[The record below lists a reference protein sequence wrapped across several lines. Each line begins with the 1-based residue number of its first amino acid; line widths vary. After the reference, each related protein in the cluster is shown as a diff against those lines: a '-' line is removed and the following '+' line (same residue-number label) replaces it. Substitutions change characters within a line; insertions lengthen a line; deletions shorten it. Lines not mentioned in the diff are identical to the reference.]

1 MLNQKKLGLGV
12 EDFKEIITFDYYY
25 IDKTKFI
32 EEILLDGAKIKLFCR
47 PRRFGKTLNI
57 STLRYFF
64 DIKNREKNRK
74 LFNGL
79 YIENSPMINEQ
90 GKYPVIFLTMKGIDS
105 SSWNGAIKNIR
116 DKIFELYNEYDG
128 KINHILTKNEN
139 KVFNKFAGK
148 ESDEEELKTS
158 LSFLTSLLYK
168 YYNQKVIVLID
179 EYDSPI
185 ISAYENGYYNEAVNF
200 FKGFYGDVLK
210 TNEYLHMGVL
220 TGIVRV
226 AQAGIFSDLNNIEN
240 YTILNKKYSQYF
252 GLLEAEVEKALQDY
266 DVSYKLEEVKSW
278 YNGYRFGDSEVYNP
292 LSILKFL
299 SNQELGAY
307 WINTSGN
314 AVIKELLK
322 NSDKMVFDTLNNLF
336 NGKETVVYISQ
347 SIALGNNLS
356 PDDLWELLLFSG
368 YLTVKEKIDMNTYF
382 VRIPNNEIM
391 TFFKNLFVDI
401 IFNGLGTIS
410 RLKVALLTKNL
421 EEIISCL
428 ENLVLNA
435 MSTYDIRNKEAQNS
449 DKNLRLCL
457 NNHSRSEELLDY
469 WKNPYQTLLEGFL
482 YGLEGTY
489 LSIPNFESGDGRPD
503 IILKPILK
511 NKPAYI
517 LELKRLKDRT
527 VEKELEEALN
537 QIKTNRYDTLLKREG
552 INDITNIALVFDG
565 KRVYHKIEK

>member
-1 MLNQKKLGLGV
+1 MLNKKKLGLGV
-12 EDFKEIITFDYYY
+12 EDFKEIISFDYYY

-47 PRRFGKTLNI
+47 PRRFGKTLNM

-64 DIKNREKNRK
+64 DIKNREENRK

-79 YIENSPMINEQ
+79 YIENSPMISEQ

-105 SSWNGAIKNIR
+105 SSWNGALKNIR

-128 KINHILTKNEN
+128 KINHILTENEN

-185 ISAYENGYYNEAVNF
+185 ISAYENGYYSEAITF
-200 FKGFYGDVLK
+200 FKGLYGNVLK
-210 TNEYLHMGVL
+210 TNQYLHMGVL

-240 YTILNKKYSQYF
+240 YTILNDEYSQYF
-252 GLLEAEVEKALQDY
+252 GLLEEEVEKALLDY
-266 DVSYKLEEVKSW
+266 GVSYKLEEVKSW
-278 YNGYRFGDSEVYNP
+278 YNGYKFGDSEVYNP

-299 SNQELGAY
+299 KTKRLEAY

-314 AVIKELLK
+314 ALIKELLK
-322 NSDKMVFDTLNNLF
+322 NSDKTVFDTLNNLF

-368 YLTVKEKIDMNTYF
+368 YLTVKEKIEMSTYF
-382 VRIPNNEIM
+382 VKIPNNEIM

-401 IFNGLGTIS
+401 IFNGLGTINK
-410 RLKVALLTKNL
+410 LKFALSTKNL
-421 EEIISCL
+421 DEIISCL

-435 MSTYDIRNKEAQNS
+435 MSTYDT
-449 DKNLRLCL
+449 DKRY
-457 NNHSRSEELLDY
+457 E
-469 WKNPYQTLLEGFL
+469 NPYQTLLAGFL
-482 YGLEGTY
+482 YGLEGAY
-489 LSIPNFESGDGRPD
+489 FSVPNFESGDGRPD
-503 IILKPILK
+503 IILKPVVK

-517 LELKRLKDRT
+517 LELKRLKDRP

-537 QIKTNRYDTLLKREG
+537 QIKLNRYDTLLKREG

>member
-1 MLNQKKLGLGV
+1 MSKQKRLGLGV
-12 EDFKEIITFDYYY
+12 EDFKKIRTLDYYY

-32 EEILLDGAKIKLFCR
+32 EDILLDGADIKLLCR
-47 PRRFGKTLNI
+47 PRRFGKTLNM

-64 DIKNREKNRK
+64 DIENKEENRK

-79 YIENSPMINEQ
+79 YIENSPMISEQ
-90 GKYPVIFLTMKGIDS
+90 GKYPVIFFTMKDIRGNNFKEFIEDIELLIIS
-105 SSWNGAIKNIR
+105 IIKEYQGLKDVCFPEEIQL
-116 DKIFELYNEYDG
+116 FENLQFR
-128 KINHILTKNEN
+128 KASL
-139 KVFNKFAGK
+139 
-148 ESDEEELKTS
+148 SELKRALKFITE
-158 LSFLTSLLYK
+158 LLYRK
-168 YYNQKVIVLID
+168 YNQQVILLID
-179 EYDSPI
+179 EYDYPI
-185 ISAYENGYYNEAVNF
+185 ITAYEKGYYDEVKDF
-200 FKGFYGDVLK
+200 IKGFYGDVLK

-240 YTILNKKYSQYF
+240 YTILNKKYSQHF
-252 GLLEAEVEKALQDY
+252 GLLENEVEKALQDY
-266 DVSYKLEEVKSW
+266 NVSYKLDEVKSW

-299 SNQELGAY
+299 STEELGAY

-314 AVIKELLK
+314 TLIKELLK
-322 NSDKMVFDTLNNLF
+322 NSDKTVFDTLNNLF

-347 SIALGNNLS
+347 SITLGNNLS

-382 VRIPNNEIM
+382 VKIPNNEIM

-410 RLKVALLTKNL
+410 RLKIALLTKNL
-421 EEIISCL
+421 DEIVSCL
-428 ENLVLNA
+428 ENLVVNA
-435 MSTYDIRNKEAQNS
+435 MSTYDT
-449 DKNLRLCL
+449 DKRY
-457 NNHSRSEELLDY
+457 E
-469 WKNPYQTLLEGFL
+469 NPYQTLLAGFL
-482 YGLEGTY
+482 HGLEGTY

-503 IILKPILK
+503 IILKPMAK

-517 LELKRLKDRT
+517 LELKRLKDRP

-537 QIKTNRYDTLLKREG
+537 QIKINRYDTLLKREG
-552 INDITNIALVFDG
+552 ISDITNIALVFDR

>member
-1 MLNQKKLGLGV
+1 MSKQKRLGLGV
-12 EDFKEIITFDYYY
+12 DDFKKIRTLDYYY

-32 EEILLDGAKIKLFCR
+32 EDILLDGADIKLLCR
-47 PRRFGKTLNI
+47 PRRFGKTLNM

-64 DIKNREKNRK
+64 DIENKEENRK

-79 YIENSPMINEQ
+79 YIENSPMISEQ
-90 GKYPVIFLTMKGIDS
+90 GKYPVIFFTMKDIRGNNFKEFIEDIELLIIS
-105 SSWNGAIKNIR
+105 IIKEYQGLKDVCFPEEIQL
-116 DKIFELYNEYDG
+116 FENLQFR
-128 KINHILTKNEN
+128 KASL
-139 KVFNKFAGK
+139 
-148 ESDEEELKTS
+148 SELKRALKFITE
-158 LSFLTSLLYK
+158 LLYRK
-168 YYNQKVIVLID
+168 YNQQVILLID
-179 EYDSPI
+179 EYDYPI
-185 ISAYENGYYNEAVNF
+185 ITAYEKGYYDEVKDF
-200 FKGFYGDVLK
+200 IKGFYGDVLK

-240 YTILNKKYSQYF
+240 YTILNKKYSQHF
-252 GLLEAEVEKALQDY
+252 GLLENEVEKALQDY
-266 DVSYKLEEVKSW
+266 NVSYKLDEVKSW
-278 YNGYRFGDSEVYNP
+278 YNGYRFGNSEVYNP

-299 SNQELGAY
+299 STEELGAY

-314 AVIKELLK
+314 TLIKELLK
-322 NSDKMVFDTLNNLF
+322 NSDKTVFDTLNNLF

-347 SIALGNNLS
+347 SITLGNNLS

-410 RLKVALLTKNL
+410 RLKIALLTKNL
-421 EEIISCL
+421 DEIVRCL
-428 ENLVLNA
+428 ENLVVNA
-435 MSTYDIRNKEAQNS
+435 MSTYDT
-449 DKNLRLCL
+449 DKRY
-457 NNHSRSEELLDY
+457 E
-469 WKNPYQTLLEGFL
+469 NPYQTLLAGFL
-482 YGLEGTY
+482 HGLEGTY

-503 IILKPILK
+503 IILKPMAK

-517 LELKRLKDRT
+517 LELKRLKDRP

-537 QIKTNRYDTLLKREG
+537 QIKINRYDTLLKREG
-552 INDITNIALVFDG
+552 ISDITNIALVFDR

>member
-1 MLNQKKLGLGV
+1 MSKQKRLGLGV
-12 EDFKEIITFDYYY
+12 DDFKKIRTLDYYY

-32 EEILLDGAKIKLFCR
+32 EDILLDGADIKLLCR
-47 PRRFGKTLNI
+47 PRRFGKTLNM

-64 DIKNREKNRK
+64 DIENKEENRK

-79 YIENSPMINEQ
+79 YIENSPMISEQ
-90 GKYPVIFLTMKGIDS
+90 GKYPVIFFTMKDIRGNNFKEFIEDIELLIIS
-105 SSWNGAIKNIR
+105 IIKEYQGLKDVCFPEEIQL
-116 DKIFELYNEYDG
+116 FENLQFR
-128 KINHILTKNEN
+128 KASL
-139 KVFNKFAGK
+139 
-148 ESDEEELKTS
+148 SELKRALKFITE
-158 LSFLTSLLYK
+158 LLYRK
-168 YYNQKVIVLID
+168 YNQQVILLID
-179 EYDSPI
+179 EYDYPI
-185 ISAYENGYYNEAVNF
+185 ITAYEKGYYDEVKDF
-200 FKGFYGDVLK
+200 IKGFYGDVLK

-240 YTILNKKYSQYF
+240 YTILNKKYSQHF
-252 GLLEAEVEKALQDY
+252 GLLENEVEKALQDY
-266 DVSYKLEEVKSW
+266 NVSYKLDEVKSW

-299 SNQELGAY
+299 STEELGAY

-314 AVIKELLK
+314 TLIKELLK
-322 NSDKMVFDTLNNLF
+322 NSDKTVFDTLNNLF

-347 SIALGNNLS
+347 SITLGNNLS

-382 VRIPNNEIM
+382 VKIPNNEIM

-421 EEIISCL
+421 DEIVRCL
-428 ENLVLNA
+428 ENLVVNA
-435 MSTYDIRNKEAQNS
+435 MSTYDT
-449 DKNLRLCL
+449 DKRY
-457 NNHSRSEELLDY
+457 E
-469 WKNPYQTLLEGFL
+469 NPYQTLLAGFL
-482 YGLEGTY
+482 HGLEGTY

-503 IILKPILK
+503 IILKPMAK

-517 LELKRLKDRT
+517 LELKRLKDRP

-537 QIKTNRYDTLLKREG
+537 QIKINRYDTLLKREG
-552 INDITNIALVFDG
+552 ISDITNIALVFDR

>member
-1 MLNQKKLGLGV
+1 MLNKKKLGLGV
-12 EDFKEIITFDYYY
+12 EDFKEIISFDYYY

-47 PRRFGKTLNI
+47 PRRFGKTLNM

-64 DIKNREKNRK
+64 DIKNREENRK

-79 YIENSPMINEQ
+79 YIENSPMISEQ

-105 SSWNGAIKNIR
+105 SSWNGALKNIR

-128 KINHILTKNEN
+128 KINHILTENEN

-185 ISAYENGYYNEAVNF
+185 ISAYENGYYSEAITF
-200 FKGFYGDVLK
+200 FKGLYGNVLK

-240 YTILNKKYSQYF
+240 YTILNDEYSQYF
-252 GLLEAEVEKALQDY
+252 GLLEEEVEKSLLDY
-266 DVSYKLEEVKSW
+266 GVSYKLEEVRSW
-278 YNGYRFGDSEVYNP
+278 YNGYKFGDSEVYNP

-299 SNQELGAY
+299 KTKKLEAY

-314 AVIKELLK
+314 ALIKELLK
-322 NSDKMVFDTLNNLF
+322 NSDKTVFDTLNKLF

-382 VRIPNNEIM
+382 VKIPNNEIM

-401 IFNGLGTIS
+401 IFNGLGTINK
-410 RLKVALLTKNL
+410 LKFALSTKNL
-421 EEIISCL
+421 DEIISCL

-435 MSTYDIRNKEAQNS
+435 MSTYDT
-449 DKNLRLCL
+449 DKRY
-457 NNHSRSEELLDY
+457 E
-469 WKNPYQTLLEGFL
+469 NPYQTLLAGFL
-482 YGLEGTY
+482 YGLEGAY
-489 LSIPNFESGDGRPD
+489 FSVPNFESGDGRSD
-503 IILKPILK
+503 IILKPIAK

-517 LELKRLKDRT
+517 LELKRLKDRP

-537 QIKTNRYDTLLKREG
+537 QIKLNRYDTLLKREG
-552 INDITNIALVFDG
+552 INDITNIALVFDR

>member
-1 MLNQKKLGLGV
+1 MFKQKKLGLGV

-32 EEILLDGAKIKLFCR
+32 EELLLDGAKIKLFCR
-47 PRRFGKTLNI
+47 PRRFGKTLNM

-64 DIKNREKNRK
+64 DIENREENRK

-79 YIENSPMINEQ
+79 YIENSPMMREQ
-90 GKYPVIFLTMKGIDS
+90 GKYPVIFISMKGIGGLNWEVSFNSIKSKIKELFREYIFLIDS
-105 SSWNGAIKNIR
+105 LDKYTLMEFEKYLTSDFDEALSKN
-116 DKIFELYNEYDG
+116 
-128 KINHILTKNEN
+128 
-139 KVFNKFAGK
+139 
-148 ESDEEELKTS
+148 SLK
-158 LSFLTSLLYK
+158 FLTEILYK
-168 YYNQKVIVLID
+168 FYKEKVILLID

-185 ISAYENGYYNEAVNF
+185 ISAYENGYYNEAINF

-252 GLLEAEVEKALQDY
+252 GLLEDEVEKALLDY

-299 SNQELGAY
+299 STQELGAY

-314 AVIKELLK
+314 ALIKELLK
-322 NSDKMVFDTLNNLF
+322 NSDKMVFDILNNLF

-382 VRIPNNEIM
+382 VKIPNKEIM

-421 EEIISCL
+421 DEIISCL

-435 MSTYDIRNKEAQNS
+435 MSTYDT
-449 DKNLRLCL
+449 DKRY
-457 NNHSRSEELLDY
+457 E
-469 WKNPYQTLLEGFL
+469 NPYQTLLEGFL

-503 IILKPILK
+503 IILKPVVK

-527 VEKELEEALN
+527 VEKELDEALN
-537 QIKTNRYDTLLKREG
+537 QIKTNRYDTLLKREK

-565 KRVYHKIEK
+565 KRVYHKIER

>member
-1 MLNQKKLGLGV
+1 MLNKKKLGLGV
-12 EDFKEIITFDYYY
+12 EDFKEIISFDYYY

-47 PRRFGKTLNI
+47 PRRFGKTLNM

-64 DIKNREKNRK
+64 DIKNREENRK

-79 YIENSPMINEQ
+79 YIENSPMISEQ

-105 SSWNGAIKNIR
+105 SSWNGALKNIR

-128 KINHILTKNEN
+128 KINHILTENEN

-185 ISAYENGYYNEAVNF
+185 ISAYENGYYSEAITF
-200 FKGFYGDVLK
+200 FKGLYGNVLK
-210 TNEYLHMGVL
+210 TNQYLHMGVL

-240 YTILNKKYSQYF
+240 YTILNDEYSQYF
-252 GLLEAEVEKALQDY
+252 GLLEEEFEKALLDY
-266 DVSYKLEEVKSW
+266 GVSYKLEEVKSW
-278 YNGYRFGDSEVYNP
+278 YSGYKFGDSEVYNP

-299 SNQELGAY
+299 KTKRLEAY

-314 AVIKELLK
+314 ALIKELLK
-322 NSDKMVFDTLNNLF
+322 NSDKTVFDTLNNLF

-368 YLTVKEKIDMNTYF
+368 YLTVKEKIEMSTYF
-382 VRIPNNEIM
+382 VKIPNNEIM

-401 IFNGLGTIS
+401 IFNGLGTINK
-410 RLKVALLTKNL
+410 LKFALSTKNL
-421 EEIISCL
+421 DEIISCL

-435 MSTYDIRNKEAQNS
+435 MSTYDT
-449 DKNLRLCL
+449 DKRY
-457 NNHSRSEELLDY
+457 E
-469 WKNPYQTLLEGFL
+469 NPYQTLLAGFL
-482 YGLEGTY
+482 YGLEGAY
-489 LSIPNFESGDGRPD
+489 FSVPNFESGDGRPD
-503 IILKPILK
+503 IILKPVVK

-517 LELKRLKDRT
+517 LELKRLKDRP

-537 QIKTNRYDTLLKREG
+537 QIKLNRYDTLLKREG
-552 INDITNIALVFDG
+552 INDITNIALVFDR

>member
-1 MLNQKKLGLGV
+1 MLKQKKLGLGV
-12 EDFKEIITFDYYY
+12 DDFKKIRTLDYYY

-32 EEILLDGAKIKLFCR
+32 EDILLDGADIKLFCR
-47 PRRFGKTLNI
+47 PRRFGKTLNM

-64 DIKNREKNRK
+64 DIENRKENRK

-79 YIENSPMINEQ
+79 YIENSPMISEQ
-90 GKYPVIFLTMKGIDS
+90 GKYPVIFISMKGIGGLN
-105 SSWNGAIKNIR
+105 WEVAFNGIKS
-116 DKIFELYNEYDG
+116 KIKELFREY
-128 KINHILTKNEN
+128 I
-139 KVFNKFAGK
+139 
-148 ESDEEELKTS
+148 
-158 LSFLTSLLYK
+158 FLTDSFDKYTLMEFEKYLTSDFDEALSKNSLKFLTEILYK
-168 YYNQKVIVLID
+168 FYKEKVIVLID

-185 ISAYENGYYNEAVNF
+185 ISAYENGYYNEVINF

-252 GLLEAEVEKALQDY
+252 GLLETEVKKALQDY

-278 YNGYRFGDSEVYNP
+278 YNGYKFGDSEVYNP

-314 AVIKELLK
+314 TLIKELLK

-336 NGKETVVYISQ
+336 NGKETVVYINQ
-347 SIALGNNLS
+347 SIALGNNLL

-368 YLTVKEKIDMNTYF
+368 YLTIKEKIDMNTYF

-410 RLKVALLTKNL
+410 RLKVALSTKNL
-421 EEIISCL
+421 DEIIICL

-435 MSTYDIRNKEAQNS
+435 MSTYDT
-449 DKNLRLCL
+449 DKRY
-457 NNHSRSEELLDY
+457 E
-469 WKNPYQTLLEGFL
+469 NPYQTLLAGFL

-503 IILKPILK
+503 IILKPINK
-511 NKPAYI
+511 NKSAYI

-527 VEKELEEALN
+527 IEKELEKALN
-537 QIKTNRYDTLLKREG
+537 QIKINRYDTLLKREG
-552 INDITNIALVFDG
+552 INDIINIALVFDG

>member
-12 EDFKEIITFDYYY
+12 EDFKEIIEQDYYY

-32 EEILLDGAKIKLFCR
+32 EEILFDGAKIKLFCR
-47 PRRFGKTLNI
+47 PRRFGKTLNM

-64 DIKNREKNRK
+64 DIENREENRK

-79 YIENSPMINEQ
+79 YIENSPMMREQ
-90 GKYPVIFLTMKGIDS
+90 GKYPVIFISMKGIGGLTWEVSFNSIKSKIKELFREYIFLIDS
-105 SSWNGAIKNIR
+105 LDKYTLMEFEKYLTSDFDEALSKN
-116 DKIFELYNEYDG
+116 
-128 KINHILTKNEN
+128 
-139 KVFNKFAGK
+139 
-148 ESDEEELKTS
+148 SLK
-158 LSFLTSLLYK
+158 FLTEILYK
-168 YYNQKVIVLID
+168 FYKEKVILLID

-185 ISAYENGYYNEAVNF
+185 ISAYENGYYNEAINF

-252 GLLEAEVEKALQDY
+252 GLLEDEVEKALLDY
-266 DVSYKLEEVKSW
+266 DVSYKLKEVKSW

-299 SNQELGAY
+299 STQELGAY

-314 AVIKELLK
+314 ALIKELLK
-322 NSDKMVFDTLNNLF
+322 NSDKMVFDILNNLF

-421 EEIISCL
+421 DEIISCL

-435 MSTYDIRNKEAQNS
+435 MSTYDT
-449 DKNLRLCL
+449 DKRY
-457 NNHSRSEELLDY
+457 E
-469 WKNPYQTLLEGFL
+469 NPYQTLLAGFL
-482 YGLEGTY
+482 YGLEGAY
-489 LSIPNFESGDGRPD
+489 FSIPNFESGYGRPD
-503 IILKPILK
+503 LILKPVVK
-511 NKPAYI
+511 TKPAYI

-527 VEKELEEALN
+527 IEKELDEALN

>member
-1 MLNQKKLGLGV
+1 MSKQKRLGLGV
-12 EDFKEIITFDYYY
+12 EDFKKIRTLDYYY

-32 EEILLDGAKIKLFCR
+32 EDILLDGADIKLLCR
-47 PRRFGKTLNI
+47 PRRFGKTLNM

-64 DIKNREKNRK
+64 DIENKEENRK

-79 YIENSPMINEQ
+79 YIENSPMIREQ
-90 GKYPVIFLTMKGIDS
+90 GKYPVIFISFKGINTLTFENLIERIKDRIS
-105 SSWNGAIKNIR
+105 TLYRSYSFLIKNFNE
-116 DKIFELYNEYDG
+116 FEIE
-128 KINHILTKNEN
+128 KFKNITN
-139 KVFNKFAGK
+139 SNIDTIQL
-148 ESDEEELKTS
+148 ESS
-158 LSFLTSLLYK
+158 LLFLSEVLYK
-168 YYNQKVIVLID
+168 YYDEKVIILID
-179 EYDSPI
+179 EYDIPLLT
-185 ISAYENGYYNEAVNF
+185 AYENGYYNEAINF

-252 GLLEAEVEKALQDY
+252 GLLEDEVEKALQDY

-278 YNGYRFGDSEVYNP
+278 YNGYRFGNSEVYNP

-299 SNQELGAY
+299 STEELGAY

-314 AVIKELLK
+314 TLIKELLK
-322 NSDKMVFDTLNNLF
+322 NSDKTVFDTLNNLF

-347 SIALGNNLS
+347 SITLGNNLS

-410 RLKVALLTKNL
+410 RLKIALLTKNL
-421 EEIISCL
+421 DEIVSCL
-428 ENLVLNA
+428 ENLVVNA
-435 MSTYDIRNKEAQNS
+435 MSTYDT
-449 DKNLRLCL
+449 DKRY
-457 NNHSRSEELLDY
+457 E
-469 WKNPYQTLLEGFL
+469 NPYQTLLAGFL
-482 YGLEGTY
+482 HGLEGTY
-489 LSIPNFESGDGRPD
+489 FSIPNFESGDGRPD
-503 IILKPILK
+503 IILKPIAK

-517 LELKRLKDRT
+517 LELKRLKDRP

-537 QIKTNRYDTLLKREG
+537 QIKINRYDTLLKREG
-552 INDITNIALVFDG
+552 ISDITNIALVFDR

>member
-1 MLNQKKLGLGV
+1 MLNKKKLGLGV
-12 EDFKEIITFDYYY
+12 EDFKEIISFDYYY

-47 PRRFGKTLNI
+47 PRRFGKTLNM

-64 DIKNREKNRK
+64 DIKNREDNRK

-105 SSWNGAIKNIR
+105 SNWNGAIKNIR

-128 KINHILTKNEN
+128 KINHILTENEN

-185 ISAYENGYYNEAVNF
+185 ISAYENGYYSEAITF
-200 FKGFYGDVLK
+200 FKGLYGNVLK
-210 TNEYLHMGVL
+210 TNQYLHMGVL

-240 YTILNKKYSQYF
+240 YTILNDEYSQYF
-252 GLLEAEVEKALQDY
+252 GLLEEEVEKALLDY
-266 DVSYKLEEVKSW
+266 GVSYKLDEVKSW
-278 YNGYRFGDSEVYNP
+278 YNGYKFGDSEVYNP

-299 SNQELGAY
+299 KTKRLEAY

-314 AVIKELLK
+314 ALIKELLK
-322 NSDKMVFDTLNNLF
+322 NSDKTVFDTLNNLF

-368 YLTVKEKIDMNTYF
+368 YLTVKEKIEMSTYF
-382 VRIPNNEIM
+382 VKIPNNEIM

-401 IFNGLGTIS
+401 IFNGLGTINK
-410 RLKVALLTKNL
+410 LKFALSTKNL
-421 EEIISCL
+421 DEIISCL

-435 MSTYDIRNKEAQNS
+435 MSTYDT
-449 DKNLRLCL
+449 DKRY
-457 NNHSRSEELLDY
+457 E
-469 WKNPYQTLLEGFL
+469 NPYQTLLAGFL
-482 YGLEGTY
+482 YGLEGAY
-489 LSIPNFESGDGRPD
+489 FSVPNFESGDGRPD
-503 IILKPILK
+503 IILKPIAK

-517 LELKRLKDRT
+517 LELKRLKDRP

-537 QIKTNRYDTLLKREG
+537 QIKLNRYDTLLKREG

>member
-1 MLNQKKLGLGV
+1 MSKQKRLGLGV
-12 EDFKEIITFDYYY
+12 EDFKKIRTLDYYY

-32 EEILLDGAKIKLFCR
+32 EDILLDGADIKLLCR
-47 PRRFGKTLNI
+47 PRRFGKTLNM

-64 DIKNREKNRK
+64 DIENKEENRK

-79 YIENSPMINEQ
+79 YIENSPMISEQ
-90 GKYPVIFLTMKGIDS
+90 GKYPVIFFTMKDIRGNNFKEFIEDIELLIIS
-105 SSWNGAIKNIR
+105 IIKEYQGLKDVCFPEEIQL
-116 DKIFELYNEYDG
+116 FENLQFR
-128 KINHILTKNEN
+128 KASL
-139 KVFNKFAGK
+139 
-148 ESDEEELKTS
+148 SELKRALKFITE
-158 LSFLTSLLYK
+158 LLYRK
-168 YYNQKVIVLID
+168 YNQQVILLID
-179 EYDSPI
+179 EYDYPI
-185 ISAYENGYYNEAVNF
+185 ITAYEKGYYDEVKDF
-200 FKGFYGDVLK
+200 IKGFYGDVLK

-240 YTILNKKYSQYF
+240 YTILNKKYSQHF
-252 GLLEAEVEKALQDY
+252 GLLENEVEKALQDY
-266 DVSYKLEEVKSW
+266 NVSYKLDEVKSW

-299 SNQELGAY
+299 STEELGAY

-314 AVIKELLK
+314 TLIKELLK
-322 NSDKMVFDTLNNLF
+322 NSDKTVFDTLNNLF
-336 NGKETVVYISQ
+336 NRKETVVYISQ
-347 SIALGNNLS
+347 SITLGNNLS

-382 VRIPNNEIM
+382 VKIPNNEIM

-410 RLKVALLTKNL
+410 RLKIALLTKNL
-421 EEIISCL
+421 DEIVSCL
-428 ENLVLNA
+428 ENLVVNA
-435 MSTYDIRNKEAQNS
+435 MSTYDT
-449 DKNLRLCL
+449 DKRY
-457 NNHSRSEELLDY
+457 E
-469 WKNPYQTLLEGFL
+469 NPYQTLLAGFL
-482 YGLEGTY
+482 HGLEGTY

-503 IILKPILK
+503 IILKPMAK

-517 LELKRLKDRT
+517 LELKRLKDRP

-537 QIKTNRYDTLLKREG
+537 QIKINRYDTLLKREG
-552 INDITNIALVFDG
+552 ISDITNIALVFDR

>member
-1 MLNQKKLGLGV
+1 MSKQKRLGLGV

-25 IDKTKFI
+25 IDKTKLI
-32 EEILLDGAKIKLFCR
+32 EEILFDGAKIKLFCR
-47 PRRFGKTLNI
+47 PRRFGKTLNM

-64 DIKNREKNRK
+64 DIENKEENRK

-79 YIENSPMINEQ
+79 YIENSPMISEQ
-90 GKYPVIFLTMKGIDS
+90 GKYPVIFFTMKDIRGNNFKEFIEDIELLIIS
-105 SSWNGAIKNIR
+105 IIKEYQGLKDVCFPEEIQL
-116 DKIFELYNEYDG
+116 FENLQFR
-128 KINHILTKNEN
+128 KASL
-139 KVFNKFAGK
+139 
-148 ESDEEELKTS
+148 SELKRALKFITE
-158 LSFLTSLLYK
+158 LLYRK
-168 YYNQKVIVLID
+168 YNQQVILLID
-179 EYDSPI
+179 EYDYPI
-185 ISAYENGYYNEAVNF
+185 ITAYEKGYYDEVKDF
-200 FKGFYGDVLK
+200 IKGFYGDVLK

-240 YTILNKKYSQYF
+240 YTILNKKYSQHF
-252 GLLEAEVEKALQDY
+252 GLLEDEVEKALQDY
-266 DVSYKLEEVKSW
+266 NVSYKLDEVKSW

-299 SNQELGAY
+299 STEELGAY

-314 AVIKELLK
+314 TLIKELLK
-322 NSDKMVFDTLNNLF
+322 NSDKTVFDTLNNLF

-347 SIALGNNLS
+347 SITLGNNLS

-410 RLKVALLTKNL
+410 RLKIALLTKNL
-421 EEIISCL
+421 DEIVSCL
-428 ENLVLNA
+428 ENLVVNA
-435 MSTYDIRNKEAQNS
+435 MSTYDT
-449 DKNLRLCL
+449 DKRY
-457 NNHSRSEELLDY
+457 E
-469 WKNPYQTLLEGFL
+469 NPYQTLLAGFL
-482 YGLEGTY
+482 HGLEGTY

-503 IILKPILK
+503 IILKPMAK

-517 LELKRLKDRT
+517 LELKRLKDRP

-537 QIKTNRYDTLLKREG
+537 QIKINRYDTLLKREG
-552 INDITNIALVFDG
+552 ISDITNIALVFDR

>member
-1 MLNQKKLGLGV
+1 MLNKKKLGLGV
-12 EDFKEIITFDYYY
+12 EDFKEIISFDYYY

-47 PRRFGKTLNI
+47 PRRFGKTLNM

-64 DIKNREKNRK
+64 DIKDREENRK

-79 YIENSPMINEQ
+79 YIENSPMISEQ

-105 SSWNGAIKNIR
+105 SSWNGALKNIR

-128 KINHILTKNEN
+128 KINHILTENEN

-185 ISAYENGYYNEAVNF
+185 ISAYENGYYSEAITF
-200 FKGFYGDVLK
+200 FKGLYGNVLK
-210 TNEYLHMGVL
+210 TNQYLHTGVL

-240 YTILNKKYSQYF
+240 YTILNDEYSQYF
-252 GLLEAEVEKALQDY
+252 GLLEEEVEKALLDY
-266 DVSYKLEEVKSW
+266 GVSYKLEEVKSW
-278 YNGYRFGDSEVYNP
+278 YNGYKFGDSEVYNP

-299 SNQELGAY
+299 KTKKLEAY
-307 WINTSGN
+307 WVNTSGN
-314 AVIKELLK
+314 ALIKELLK
-322 NSDKMVFDTLNNLF
+322 NSDKTVFDTLNKLF

-382 VRIPNNEIM
+382 VKIPNNEIM

-401 IFNGLGTIS
+401 IFNGLGTINK
-410 RLKVALLTKNL
+410 LKFALSTKNL
-421 EEIISCL
+421 DEIISCL

-435 MSTYDIRNKEAQNS
+435 MSTYDT
-449 DKNLRLCL
+449 DKRY
-457 NNHSRSEELLDY
+457 E
-469 WKNPYQTLLEGFL
+469 NPYQTLLAGFL
-482 YGLEGTY
+482 YGLEGAY
-489 LSIPNFESGDGRPD
+489 FSVPNFESGDGRPD
-503 IILKPILK
+503 IILKPIAK

-517 LELKRLKDRT
+517 LELKRLKDRP

-537 QIKTNRYDTLLKREG
+537 QIKLNRYDTLLKREG
-552 INDITNIALVFDG
+552 INDITNIALVFDR

>member
-1 MLNQKKLGLGV
+1 MSKQKRLGLGV
-12 EDFKEIITFDYYY
+12 DDFKKIRTLDYYY

-32 EEILLDGAKIKLFCR
+32 EDILLDGADIKLLCR
-47 PRRFGKTLNI
+47 PRRFGKTLNM

-64 DIKNREKNRK
+64 DIENKEENRK

-79 YIENSPMINEQ
+79 YIENSPMIREQ
-90 GKYPVIFLTMKGIDS
+90 GKYPVIFISFKGINTLTFENLIERIKDRIS
-105 SSWNGAIKNIR
+105 TLYRSYSFLIKNFNE
-116 DKIFELYNEYDG
+116 FEIE
-128 KINHILTKNEN
+128 KFKNITN
-139 KVFNKFAGK
+139 SNIDTIQL
-148 ESDEEELKTS
+148 ESS
-158 LSFLTSLLYK
+158 LLFLSEVLYK
-168 YYNQKVIVLID
+168 YYDEKVIILID
-179 EYDSPI
+179 EYDIPLLT
-185 ISAYENGYYNEAVNF
+185 AYENGYYNEAINF

-240 YTILNKKYSQYF
+240 YTILNKKYSQHF
-252 GLLEAEVEKALQDY
+252 GLLEDEVEKALQDY
-266 DVSYKLEEVKSW
+266 NVSYKLDEVKSW
-278 YNGYRFGDSEVYNP
+278 YNGYRFGNSEVYNP

-299 SNQELGAY
+299 STEELGAY

-314 AVIKELLK
+314 TLIKELLK
-322 NSDKMVFDTLNNLF
+322 NSDKTVFDTLNNLF

-347 SIALGNNLS
+347 SITLGNNLS

-410 RLKVALLTKNL
+410 RLKIALLTKNL
-421 EEIISCL
+421 DEIVRCL
-428 ENLVLNA
+428 ENLVVNA
-435 MSTYDIRNKEAQNS
+435 MSTYDT
-449 DKNLRLCL
+449 DKRY
-457 NNHSRSEELLDY
+457 E
-469 WKNPYQTLLEGFL
+469 NPYQTLLAGFL
-482 YGLEGTY
+482 HGLEGTY

-503 IILKPILK
+503 IILKPIAK

-517 LELKRLKDRT
+517 LELKRLKDRP

-537 QIKTNRYDTLLKREG
+537 QIKINRYDTLLKREG

>member
-1 MLNQKKLGLGV
+1 MLKQKKLGLGV
-12 EDFKEIITFDYYY
+12 DDFKKIRTLDYYY

-32 EEILLDGAKIKLFCR
+32 EDILLDGADIKLFCR
-47 PRRFGKTLNI
+47 PRRFGKTLNM
-57 STLRYFF
+57 STLKYFF
-64 DIKNREKNRK
+64 DIENREENRK

-90 GKYPVIFLTMKGIDS
+90 GKYPVIFITMKGIDS
-105 SSWNGAIKNIR
+105 SNWNGAIKNIR
-116 DKIFELYNEYDG
+116 DKIFKLYSEYDG
-128 KINHILTKNEN
+128 KINHILTDNEN

-158 LSFLTSLLYK
+158 LSFLTSVLYR
-168 YYNQKVIVLID
+168 YYNQKVIILID

-240 YTILNKKYSQYF
+240 YTILNRKYSQYF
-252 GLLEAEVEKALQDY
+252 GLLEDEVEKALKDY
-266 DVSYKLEEVKSW
+266 DVSYKLEEVKFW

-322 NSDKMVFDTLNNLF
+322 NSDKMVFDILNNLF

-391 TFFKNLFVDI
+391 TFFKNIFVDI

-435 MSTYDIRNKEAQNS
+435 MSTYDT
-449 DKNLRLCL
+449 DKRY
-457 NNHSRSEELLDY
+457 E
-469 WKNPYQTLLEGFL
+469 NPYQTLLEGFL

>member
-1 MLNQKKLGLGV
+1 MSKQKRLGLGV
-12 EDFKEIITFDYYY
+12 DDFKKIRTLDYYY

-32 EEILLDGAKIKLFCR
+32 EDILLDGADIKLLCR
-47 PRRFGKTLNI
+47 PRRFGKTLNM

-64 DIKNREKNRK
+64 DIENKEENRK

-79 YIENSPMINEQ
+79 YIENSPMISEQ
-90 GKYPVIFLTMKGIDS
+90 GKYPVIFFTMKDIRGNNFKEFIEDIELLIIS
-105 SSWNGAIKNIR
+105 IIKEYQGLKDVCFPEEIQL
-116 DKIFELYNEYDG
+116 FENLQFR
-128 KINHILTKNEN
+128 KASL
-139 KVFNKFAGK
+139 
-148 ESDEEELKTS
+148 SELKRALKFITE
-158 LSFLTSLLYK
+158 LLYRK
-168 YYNQKVIVLID
+168 YNQQVILLID
-179 EYDSPI
+179 EYDYPI
-185 ISAYENGYYNEAVNF
+185 ITAYEKGYYDEVKDF
-200 FKGFYGDVLK
+200 IKGFYGDVLK

-240 YTILNKKYSQYF
+240 YTILNKKYSQHF
-252 GLLEAEVEKALQDY
+252 GLLENEVEKALQDY
-266 DVSYKLEEVKSW
+266 NVSYKLDEVKSW
-278 YNGYRFGDSEVYNP
+278 YNGYRFGNSEVYNP

-299 SNQELGAY
+299 STEELGAY

-314 AVIKELLK
+314 TLIKELLK
-322 NSDKMVFDTLNNLF
+322 NSDKTVFDTLNNLF

-347 SIALGNNLS
+347 SITLGNNLS

-410 RLKVALLTKNL
+410 RLKIALLTKNL
-421 EEIISCL
+421 DEIVSCL

-435 MSTYDIRNKEAQNS
+435 MSTYDT
-449 DKNLRLCL
+449 DKRY
-457 NNHSRSEELLDY
+457 E
-469 WKNPYQTLLEGFL
+469 NPYQTLLAGFL
-482 YGLEGTY
+482 HGLEGTY

-503 IILKPILK
+503 IILKPMAK

-517 LELKRLKDRT
+517 LELKRLKDRP

-537 QIKTNRYDTLLKREG
+537 QIKINRYDTLLKREG
-552 INDITNIALVFDG
+552 ISDITNIALVFDR

>member
-1 MLNQKKLGLGV
+1 MLNKKKLGLGV
-12 EDFKEIITFDYYY
+12 EDFKEIISFDYYY

-64 DIKNREKNRK
+64 DIKNREENRK

-79 YIENSPMINEQ
+79 YIENSPMISEQ

-105 SSWNGAIKNIR
+105 SSWNGALKNIR

-128 KINHILTKNEN
+128 KINHILTENEN

-185 ISAYENGYYNEAVNF
+185 ISAYENGYYSEAITF
-200 FKGFYGDVLK
+200 FKGLYGNVLK

-240 YTILNKKYSQYF
+240 YTILNDEYSQYF
-252 GLLEAEVEKALQDY
+252 GLLEKEVEKSLLDY
-266 DVSYKLEEVKSW
+266 GVSYKLEEVKSW
-278 YNGYRFGDSEVYNP
+278 YNGYKFGDSEVYNP

-299 SNQELGAY
+299 KTKRLEAY

-314 AVIKELLK
+314 ALIKELLK
-322 NSDKMVFDTLNNLF
+322 NSDKTVFDTLNNLF

-382 VRIPNNEIM
+382 VKIPNNEIM

-401 IFNGLGTIS
+401 IFNGLGTINK
-410 RLKVALLTKNL
+410 LKFALSTKNL
-421 EEIISCL
+421 DEIISCL

-435 MSTYDIRNKEAQNS
+435 ISTYDT
-449 DKNLRLCL
+449 DKRY
-457 NNHSRSEELLDY
+457 E
-469 WKNPYQTLLEGFL
+469 NPYQTLLARFL

-489 LSIPNFESGDGRPD
+489 LSVPNFESGDGRSD
-503 IILKPILK
+503 IILKPIAK

-517 LELKRLKDRT
+517 LELKRLKDRP

-537 QIKTNRYDTLLKREG
+537 QIKLNRYDTLLKREG

>member
-12 EDFKEIITFDYYY
+12 EDFKEIIEQDYYY

-47 PRRFGKTLNI
+47 PRRFGKTLNM

-64 DIKNREKNRK
+64 DIETKEENRK

-79 YIENSPMINEQ
+79 DIENSPMISEQ

-128 KINHILTKNEN
+128 KINHILTENEN

-185 ISAYENGYYNEAVNF
+185 ISAYENGYYNEAITF
-200 FKGFYGDVLK
+200 FKGLYGNVLK
-210 TNEYLHMGVL
+210 TNQYLHMGVL

-240 YTILNKKYSQYF
+240 YTILNDEFSQYF
-252 GLLEAEVEKALQDY
+252 GLLEDEVEKALQDY
-266 DVSYKLEEVKSW
+266 GISYKLEEVKSW
-278 YNGYRFGDSEVYNP
+278 YNGYKFGNSEVYNP

-299 SNQELGAY
+299 KTKKLEAY
-307 WINTSGN
+307 WVNTSGN
-314 AVIKELLK
+314 TLIKELLK
-322 NSDKMVFDTLNNLF
+322 NSDKPVFDTLNNLF

-368 YLTVKEKIDMNTYF
+368 YLTLKEKIDMNTYF
-382 VRIPNNEIM
+382 VKIPNNEIM

-401 IFNGLGTIS
+401 IFNGLGTINK
-410 RLKVALLTKNL
+410 LKFALLTKNL

-435 MSTYDIRNKEAQNS
+435 MSTYDT
-449 DKNLRLCL
+449 DKR
-457 NNHSRSEELLDY
+457 Y
-469 WKNPYQTLLEGFL
+469 KNPYQTLLEGFL

-489 LSIPNFESGDGRPD
+489 LSIPNFESGNGRPD
-503 IILKPILK
+503 IILKPVVK

-537 QIKTNRYDTLLKREG
+537 QIKTNRYDALLKREG

>member
-1 MLNQKKLGLGV
+1 MLNKKKLGLGV
-12 EDFKEIITFDYYY
+12 EDFKEIISFDYYY

-47 PRRFGKTLNI
+47 PRRFGKTLNM

-64 DIKNREKNRK
+64 DIKNREENRK

-79 YIENSPMINEQ
+79 YIENSPMISEQ

-105 SSWNGAIKNIR
+105 SSWNGALKNIR

-128 KINHILTKNEN
+128 KINHILTENEN

-185 ISAYENGYYNEAVNF
+185 ISAYENGYYSEAITF
-200 FKGFYGDVLK
+200 FKGLYGNVLK
-210 TNEYLHMGVL
+210 TNQYLHMGVL

-240 YTILNKKYSQYF
+240 YTILNDEYSQYF
-252 GLLEAEVEKALQDY
+252 GLLEEEFEKALLDY
-266 DVSYKLEEVKSW
+266 GVSYKLEEVKSW
-278 YNGYRFGDSEVYNP
+278 YSGYKFGDSEVYNP

-299 SNQELGAY
+299 KTKRLEAY

-314 AVIKELLK
+314 ALIKELLK
-322 NSDKMVFDTLNNLF
+322 NSDKTVFDTLNNLF

-368 YLTVKEKIDMNTYF
+368 YLTVKEKIDMSTYF
-382 VRIPNNEIM
+382 VKIPNNEIM

-401 IFNGLGTIS
+401 IFNGLGTINK
-410 RLKVALLTKNL
+410 LKFALSTKNL
-421 EEIISCL
+421 DEIISYL

-435 MSTYDIRNKEAQNS
+435 MSTYDT
-449 DKNLRLCL
+449 DKRY
-457 NNHSRSEELLDY
+457 E
-469 WKNPYQTLLEGFL
+469 NPYQTLLAGFL
-482 YGLEGTY
+482 YGLEGAY
-489 LSIPNFESGDGRPD
+489 FSVPNFESGDGRPD
-503 IILKPILK
+503 IILKPVVK

-517 LELKRLKDRT
+517 LELKRLKDRPI
-527 VEKELEEALN
+527 EKELEEALN
-537 QIKTNRYDTLLKREG
+537 QIKLNRYDTLLKREG

>member
-1 MLNQKKLGLGV
+1 MKKVPIAV
-12 EDFKEIITFDYYY
+12 EDFKEIIEQDYYY

-47 PRRFGKTLNI
+47 PRRFGKTLNM

-64 DIKNREKNRK
+64 DIENREENRK

-79 YIENSPMINEQ
+79 YIENSPMMNEQ
-90 GKYPVIFLTMKGIDS
+90 GKYPVIFVSFKGINTLTFENLIERIKDRIS
-105 SSWNGAIKNIR
+105 TLYRGYSFLSEKLNEFEIEKFKNITNGNI
-116 DKIFELYNEYDG
+116 DIIQL
-128 KINHILTKNEN
+128 
-139 KVFNKFAGK
+139 
-148 ESDEEELKTS
+148 ESS
-158 LSFLTSLLYK
+158 LLFLSEVLYK
-168 YYNQKVIVLID
+168 YYNKKVIILID
-179 EYDSPI
+179 EYDIPLLN
-185 ISAYENGYYNEAVNF
+185 AYENGYYNKAVNF

-226 AQAGIFSDLNNIEN
+226 VQAGIFSDLNNIEN
-240 YTILNKKYSQYF
+240 YTILNDEYSQYF
-252 GLLEAEVEKALQDY
+252 GLFEDEVEKALQDY
-266 DVSYKLEEVKSW
+266 GISYKLDEVKSW

-299 SNQELGAY
+299 KTKKLEAY

-314 AVIKELLK
+314 ALIKELLK
-322 NSDKMVFDTLNNLF
+322 NSDKTVFDTLNNLF
-336 NGKETVVYISQ
+336 NGKETIVYISQ

-410 RLKVALLTKNL
+410 RLKAALLTKNL

-435 MSTYDIRNKEAQNS
+435 MSTYDT
-449 DKNLRLCL
+449 DKRY
-457 NNHSRSEELLDY
+457 E
-469 WKNPYQTLLEGFL
+469 NPYQTLLEGFL

-511 NKPAYI
+511 NKPGYI

-565 KRVYHKIEK
+565 KRVHHKIEK

>member
-1 MLNQKKLGLGV
+1 MLKQKKLGLGV
-12 EDFKEIITFDYYY
+12 DDFKKIRTLDYYY

-32 EEILLDGAKIKLFCR
+32 EDILLDGADIKLFCR
-47 PRRFGKTLNI
+47 PRRFGKTLNM

-64 DIKNREKNRK
+64 DIENREENRK
-74 LFNGL
+74 LFKSL
-79 YIENSPMINEQ
+79 YIENSPMISEQ
-90 GKYPVIFLTMKGIDS
+90 GKYPVIFISMKGIGGLN
-105 SSWNGAIKNIR
+105 WEVTFNGIKS
-116 DKIFELYNEYDG
+116 KIKELFREY
-128 KINHILTKNEN
+128 I
-139 KVFNKFAGK
+139 
-148 ESDEEELKTS
+148 
-158 LSFLTSLLYK
+158 FLTDSLDKYTLMEFEKYLTSDFDEALSKKSLKFLTEVLYK
-168 YYNQKVIVLID
+168 FYKEKVIVLID

-185 ISAYENGYYNEAVNF
+185 ISAYENGYYNEAINF

-240 YTILNKKYSQYF
+240 YTILNRKYSQYF
-252 GLLEAEVEKALQDY
+252 GLLEDEVEKALQDY

-314 AVIKELLK
+314 ALIKELLK
-322 NSDKMVFDTLNNLF
+322 NSDKTVFDTLNNLF

-356 PDDLWELLLFSG
+356 SDDLWELLLFSG

-421 EEIISCL
+421 DEIISCL
-428 ENLVLNA
+428 ENLVLNV
-435 MSTYDIRNKEAQNS
+435 MSMYDT
-449 DKNLRLCL
+449 DKRY
-457 NNHSRSEELLDY
+457 E
-469 WKNPYQTLLEGFL
+469 NPYQTLLEGFL

>member
-1 MLNQKKLGLGV
+1 MLNKKKLGLGV
-12 EDFKEIITFDYYY
+12 EDFKEIISFDYYY

-47 PRRFGKTLNI
+47 PRRFGKTLNM

-64 DIKNREKNRK
+64 DIKNREENRK

-79 YIENSPMINEQ
+79 YIENSPMISEQ

-105 SSWNGAIKNIR
+105 SSWNGALKNIR

-128 KINHILTKNEN
+128 KINHILTENEN

-185 ISAYENGYYNEAVNF
+185 ISAYENGYYSEAITF
-200 FKGFYGDVLK
+200 FKGLYGNVLK

-252 GLLEAEVEKALQDY
+252 GLLENEVEKALQDY
-266 DVSYKLEEVKSW
+266 NVSYKLDEVKSW

-299 SNQELGAY
+299 STEELGAY

-314 AVIKELLK
+314 TLIKELLK
-322 NSDKMVFDTLNNLF
+322 NSDKTVFDTLNNLF

-347 SIALGNNLS
+347 SITLGNNLS

-382 VRIPNNEIM
+382 VKIPNNEIM

-401 IFNGLGTIS
+401 IFNGLGTINK
-410 RLKVALLTKNL
+410 LKFALSTKNL
-421 EEIISCL
+421 DEIISYL

-435 MSTYDIRNKEAQNS
+435 MSTYDTDKRYENS
-449 DKNLRLCL
+449 
-457 NNHSRSEELLDY
+457 
-469 WKNPYQTLLEGFL
+469 YQTLLAGFL

-503 IILKPILK
+503 IILKPIAK

-517 LELKRLKDRT
+517 LELKRLKDRP

-537 QIKTNRYDTLLKREG
+537 QIKLNRYDTLLKREG
-552 INDITNIALVFDG
+552 INDITNIALVFDR

>member
-1 MLNQKKLGLGV
+1 MLNKKKLGLGV
-12 EDFKEIITFDYYY
+12 EDFKEIISFDYYY

-47 PRRFGKTLNI
+47 PRRFGKTLNM

-64 DIKNREKNRK
+64 DIKNREENRK

-79 YIENSPMINEQ
+79 YIENSPMISEQ

-105 SSWNGAIKNIR
+105 SSWNGALKNIR

-128 KINHILTKNEN
+128 KINHILTENEN

-185 ISAYENGYYNEAVNF
+185 ISAYENGYYSEAITF
-200 FKGFYGDVLK
+200 FKGLYGNVLK
-210 TNEYLHMGVL
+210 TNQYLHMGVL

-240 YTILNKKYSQYF
+240 YTILNDEYSQYF
-252 GLLEAEVEKALQDY
+252 GLLEEEVEKSLLDY
-266 DVSYKLEEVKSW
+266 GVSYKLEEVKSW
-278 YNGYRFGDSEVYNP
+278 YNGYKFGDSEVYNP

-299 SNQELGAY
+299 KTKRLEAY

-314 AVIKELLK
+314 ALIKELLK
-322 NSDKMVFDTLNNLF
+322 NSDKTVFDTLNNLF

-368 YLTVKEKIDMNTYF
+368 YLTVKEKIEMSTYF
-382 VRIPNNEIM
+382 VKIPNNEIM

-401 IFNGLGTIS
+401 IFNGLGTINK
-410 RLKVALLTKNL
+410 LKFALSTKNL
-421 EEIISCL
+421 DEIISCL

-435 MSTYDIRNKEAQNS
+435 MSTYDT
-449 DKNLRLCL
+449 DKRY
-457 NNHSRSEELLDY
+457 E
-469 WKNPYQTLLEGFL
+469 NPYQTLLAGFL
-482 YGLEGTY
+482 YGLEGAY
-489 LSIPNFESGDGRPD
+489 FSVPNFESGDGRPD
-503 IILKPILK
+503 IILKPIAK

-517 LELKRLKDRT
+517 LELKRLKDRP

-537 QIKTNRYDTLLKREG
+537 QIKLNRYDTLLKREG

>member
-32 EEILLDGAKIKLFCR
+32 EDILFDGSKIKLFCR
-47 PRRFGKTLNI
+47 PRRFGKTLNM

-64 DIKNREKNRK
+64 DIKNREENRK
-74 LFNGL
+74 LFDGL
-79 YIENSPMINEQ
+79 YIENSPMISEQ

-128 KINHILTKNEN
+128 KINHILTENEN

-185 ISAYENGYYNEAVNF
+185 ISAYENGYYSEAITF
-200 FKGFYGDVLK
+200 FKGLYGNVLK
-210 TNEYLHMGVL
+210 TNQYLHMGVL

-240 YTILNKKYSQYF
+240 YTILNDEYSQYF
-252 GLLEAEVEKALQDY
+252 GLLEEEVEKALLDY
-266 DVSYKLEEVKSW
+266 GVSYKLEEVKFW
-278 YNGYRFGDSEVYNP
+278 YNGYKFGDSEVYNP

-299 SNQELGAY
+299 KTKKLEAY
-307 WINTSGN
+307 WVNTSGN
-314 AVIKELLK
+314 ALIKELLK
-322 NSDKMVFDTLNNLF
+322 NSDKTVFDTLNNLF

-368 YLTVKEKIDMNTYF
+368 YLTIKEKIDMSTYF
-382 VRIPNNEIM
+382 VKIPNNEIM

-401 IFNGLGTIS
+401 IFNGLGTINK
-410 RLKVALLTKNL
+410 LKFALSTKNL
-421 EEIISCL
+421 DEIISCL

-435 MSTYDIRNKEAQNS
+435 MSTYDT
-449 DKNLRLCL
+449 DKRY
-457 NNHSRSEELLDY
+457 E
-469 WKNPYQTLLEGFL
+469 NPYQTLLAGFL
-482 YGLEGTY
+482 YGLEGAY
-489 LSIPNFESGDGRPD
+489 FSVPNFESGDGRPD
-503 IILKPILK
+503 IILKPIAK

-517 LELKRLKDRT
+517 LELKRLKDRA

-537 QIKTNRYDTLLKREG
+537 QIKINRYDTLLKREG
-552 INDITNIALVFDG
+552 MNDITNIALVFDG

>member
-1 MLNQKKLGLGV
+1 MLKQKILGLGV
-12 EDFKEIITFDYYY
+12 DDFKKIRTLDYYY

-32 EEILLDGAKIKLFCR
+32 EDILLDGADIKLFCR
-47 PRRFGKTLNI
+47 PRRFGKTLNM

-64 DIKNREKNRK
+64 DIENREENRK

-79 YIENSPMINEQ
+79 YIENSPMMNEQ
-90 GKYPVIFLTMKGIDS
+90 GKYPVIFVSFKGINTLTFENLIERIKDRIS
-105 SSWNGAIKNIR
+105 TLYRGYSFLSEKLNEFEIEKFKNITNGNI
-116 DKIFELYNEYDG
+116 DIIQL
-128 KINHILTKNEN
+128 
-139 KVFNKFAGK
+139 
-148 ESDEEELKTS
+148 ESS
-158 LSFLTSLLYK
+158 LLFLSEVLYK
-168 YYNQKVIVLID
+168 YYNKKVIILID
-179 EYDSPI
+179 EYDIPLLN
-185 ISAYENGYYNEAVNF
+185 AYENGYYNKAVNF

-226 AQAGIFSDLNNIEN
+226 VQAGIFSDLNNIEN
-240 YTILNKKYSQYF
+240 YTILNDEYSQYF
-252 GLLEAEVEKALQDY
+252 GLFEDEVEKALQDY
-266 DVSYKLEEVKSW
+266 GISYKLDEVKSW

-299 SNQELGAY
+299 KTKKLEAY

-314 AVIKELLK
+314 ALIKELLK
-322 NSDKMVFDTLNNLF
+322 NSDKTVFDTLNNLF
-336 NGKETVVYISQ
+336 NGKETIVYISQ

-410 RLKVALLTKNL
+410 RLKAALLTKNL

-435 MSTYDIRNKEAQNS
+435 MSTYDT
-449 DKNLRLCL
+449 DKRY
-457 NNHSRSEELLDY
+457 E
-469 WKNPYQTLLEGFL
+469 NPYQTLLEGFL

-511 NKPAYI
+511 NKPGYI

-565 KRVYHKIEK
+565 KRVHHKIEK

>member
-1 MLNQKKLGLGV
+1 MLNKKKLGLGV
-12 EDFKEIITFDYYY
+12 EDFKEIISFDYYY

-47 PRRFGKTLNI
+47 PRRFGKTLNM

-64 DIKNREKNRK
+64 DIKNREENRK

-79 YIENSPMINEQ
+79 YIENSPMISEQ

-105 SSWNGAIKNIR
+105 SSWNGALKNIR

-128 KINHILTKNEN
+128 KINHILTENEN

-185 ISAYENGYYNEAVNF
+185 ISAYENGYYSEAITF
-200 FKGFYGDVLK
+200 FKGLYGNVLK
-210 TNEYLHMGVL
+210 TNQYLHMGVL

-240 YTILNKKYSQYF
+240 YTILNDEYSQYF
-252 GLLEAEVEKALQDY
+252 GLLEEEVEKALLDY
-266 DVSYKLEEVKSW
+266 GVSYKLEEVKSW
-278 YNGYRFGDSEVYNP
+278 YNGYKFGDSEVYNP

-299 SNQELGAY
+299 KTKKLEAY

-314 AVIKELLK
+314 ALIKELLK
-322 NSDKMVFDTLNNLF
+322 NSDKTVFDTLNNLF

-382 VRIPNNEIM
+382 VKIPNNEIM

-401 IFNGLGTIS
+401 IFNGLGTINK
-410 RLKVALLTKNL
+410 LKFALSTKNL
-421 EEIISCL
+421 DEIISYL

-435 MSTYDIRNKEAQNS
+435 MSTYDT
-449 DKNLRLCL
+449 DKRY
-457 NNHSRSEELLDY
+457 E
-469 WKNPYQTLLEGFL
+469 NPYQTLLAGFL
-482 YGLEGTY
+482 YGLEGAY
-489 LSIPNFESGDGRPD
+489 FSVPNFESGDGRPD
-503 IILKPILK
+503 IILKPVVK

-517 LELKRLKDRT
+517 LELKRLKDRP

-537 QIKTNRYDTLLKREG
+537 QIKLNRYDTLLKREG

>member
-1 MLNQKKLGLGV
+1 MLNKKKLGLGV
-12 EDFKEIITFDYYY
+12 EDFKEIISFDYYY

-47 PRRFGKTLNI
+47 PRRFGKTLNM

-64 DIKNREKNRK
+64 DIKNREENRK

-79 YIENSPMINEQ
+79 YIENSPMISEQ

-105 SSWNGAIKNIR
+105 SSWNGALKNIR

-128 KINHILTKNEN
+128 KINHILTENEN

-185 ISAYENGYYNEAVNF
+185 ISAYENGYYSEAITF
-200 FKGFYGDVLK
+200 FKGLYGNVLK

-240 YTILNKKYSQYF
+240 YTILNDEYSQYF
-252 GLLEAEVEKALQDY
+252 GLLEEEVEKALLDY
-266 DVSYKLEEVKSW
+266 GVSYKLEEVKSW
-278 YNGYRFGDSEVYNP
+278 YNGYKFGDSEVYNP

-299 SNQELGAY
+299 KTKKLEAY
-307 WINTSGN
+307 WVNTSGN
-314 AVIKELLK
+314 ALIKELLK
-322 NSDKMVFDTLNNLF
+322 NANKTVFDTLNNLF

-382 VRIPNNEIM
+382 VKIPNNEIM

-401 IFNGLGTIS
+401 IFNGLGTINK
-410 RLKVALLTKNL
+410 LKFALSTKNL
-421 EEIISCL
+421 DEIISYL

-435 MSTYDIRNKEAQNS
+435 MSTYDT
-449 DKNLRLCL
+449 DKRY
-457 NNHSRSEELLDY
+457 E
-469 WKNPYQTLLEGFL
+469 NPYQTLLAGFL
-482 YGLEGTY
+482 YGLEGAY
-489 LSIPNFESGDGRPD
+489 FSVPNFESGDGRPD
-503 IILKPILK
+503 IILKPVVK

-517 LELKRLKDRT
+517 LELKRLKDRP

-537 QIKTNRYDTLLKREG
+537 QIKLNRYDTLLKREG

>member
-1 MLNQKKLGLGV
+1 MSKQKRLGLGV
-12 EDFKEIITFDYYY
+12 DDFKKIRTLDYYY

-32 EEILLDGAKIKLFCR
+32 EDILLDGADIKLLCR
-47 PRRFGKTLNI
+47 PRRFGKTLNM

-64 DIKNREKNRK
+64 DIENKEENRK

-79 YIENSPMINEQ
+79 YIENSPMISEQ
-90 GKYPVIFLTMKGIDS
+90 GKYPVIFFTMKDIRGNNFKEFIEDIELLIIS
-105 SSWNGAIKNIR
+105 IIKEYQGLKDVCFPEEIQL
-116 DKIFELYNEYDG
+116 FENLQFR
-128 KINHILTKNEN
+128 KASL
-139 KVFNKFAGK
+139 
-148 ESDEEELKTS
+148 SELKRALKFITE
-158 LSFLTSLLYK
+158 LLYRK
-168 YYNQKVIVLID
+168 YNQQVILLID
-179 EYDSPI
+179 EYDYPI
-185 ISAYENGYYNEAVNF
+185 ITAYEKGYYDEVKDF
-200 FKGFYGDVLK
+200 IKGFYGDVLK

-240 YTILNKKYSQYF
+240 YTILNKKYSQHF
-252 GLLEAEVEKALQDY
+252 GLLENEVEKALQDY
-266 DVSYKLEEVKSW
+266 NVSYKLDEVKSW

-299 SNQELGAY
+299 STEELGAY

-314 AVIKELLK
+314 TLIKELLK
-322 NSDKMVFDTLNNLF
+322 NSDKTVFDTLNNLF

-347 SIALGNNLS
+347 SITLGNNLS

-421 EEIISCL
+421 DEIVSCL
-428 ENLVLNA
+428 ENLVVNA
-435 MSTYDIRNKEAQNS
+435 MSTYDT
-449 DKNLRLCL
+449 DKRY
-457 NNHSRSEELLDY
+457 E
-469 WKNPYQTLLEGFL
+469 NPYQTLLAGFL
-482 YGLEGTY
+482 HGLEGTY

-503 IILKPILK
+503 IILKPMAK

-517 LELKRLKDRT
+517 LELKRLKDRP

-537 QIKTNRYDTLLKREG
+537 QIKINRYDILLKREG
-552 INDITNIALVFDG
+552 ISDITNIALVFDR

>member
-1 MLNQKKLGLGV
+1 MSKQKRLGLGV
-12 EDFKEIITFDYYY
+12 EDFKKIRTLDYYY

-32 EEILLDGAKIKLFCR
+32 EDILLDGADIKLLCR
-47 PRRFGKTLNI
+47 PRRFGKTLNM

-64 DIKNREKNRK
+64 DIENKEENRK

-79 YIENSPMINEQ
+79 YIENSPMISEQ
-90 GKYPVIFLTMKGIDS
+90 GKYPVIFFTMKDIRGNNFKEFIEDIELLIIS
-105 SSWNGAIKNIR
+105 IIKEYQGLKDVCFPEEIQL
-116 DKIFELYNEYDG
+116 FENLQFR
-128 KINHILTKNEN
+128 KASL
-139 KVFNKFAGK
+139 
-148 ESDEEELKTS
+148 SELKRALKFITE
-158 LSFLTSLLYK
+158 LLYRK
-168 YYNQKVIVLID
+168 NNQQVILLID
-179 EYDSPI
+179 EYDYPI
-185 ISAYENGYYNEAVNF
+185 ITAYEKGYYDEVKDF
-200 FKGFYGDVLK
+200 IKGFYGDVLK

-240 YTILNKKYSQYF
+240 YTILNKKYSQHF
-252 GLLEAEVEKALQDY
+252 GLLENEVKKALQDY
-266 DVSYKLEEVKSW
+266 NVSYKLDEVKSW

-299 SNQELGAY
+299 STEELGAY

-314 AVIKELLK
+314 TLIKELLK
-322 NSDKMVFDTLNNLF
+322 NSDKTVFDTLNNLF

-347 SIALGNNLS
+347 SITLGNNLS

-421 EEIISCL
+421 DEIVSCL

-435 MSTYDIRNKEAQNS
+435 MSTYDT
-449 DKNLRLCL
+449 DKRY
-457 NNHSRSEELLDY
+457 E
-469 WKNPYQTLLEGFL
+469 NPYQTLLAGFL
-482 YGLEGTY
+482 HGLEGTY

-503 IILKPILK
+503 IILKPMAK

-517 LELKRLKDRT
+517 LELKRLKDRP

-537 QIKTNRYDTLLKREG
+537 QIKINRYDTLLKREG
-552 INDITNIALVFDG
+552 ISDITNIALVFDR

>member
-1 MLNQKKLGLGV
+1 MSKQKRLGLGV
-12 EDFKEIITFDYYY
+12 DDFKKIRTLDYYY

-32 EEILLDGAKIKLFCR
+32 EDILLDGADIKLLCR
-47 PRRFGKTLNI
+47 PRRFGKTLNM

-64 DIKNREKNRK
+64 DIENKEENRK

-79 YIENSPMINEQ
+79 YIENSPMISEQ
-90 GKYPVIFLTMKGIDS
+90 GKYPVIFFTMKDIRGNNFKEFIEDIELLIIS
-105 SSWNGAIKNIR
+105 IIKEYQGLKDVCFPEEIQL
-116 DKIFELYNEYDG
+116 FENLQFR
-128 KINHILTKNEN
+128 KASL
-139 KVFNKFAGK
+139 
-148 ESDEEELKTS
+148 SELKRALKFITE
-158 LSFLTSLLYK
+158 LLYRK
-168 YYNQKVIVLID
+168 YNQQVILLID
-179 EYDSPI
+179 EYDYPI
-185 ISAYENGYYNEAVNF
+185 ITAYEKGYYDEVKDF
-200 FKGFYGDVLK
+200 IKGFYGDVLK

-240 YTILNKKYSQYF
+240 YTILNKKYSQHF
-252 GLLEAEVEKALQDY
+252 GLLEDEVEKALQDY
-266 DVSYKLEEVKSW
+266 NVSYKLDEVKSW

-299 SNQELGAY
+299 STEELGAY

-314 AVIKELLK
+314 TLIKELLK
-322 NSDKMVFDTLNNLF
+322 NSDKTVFDTLNNLF

-347 SIALGNNLS
+347 SITLGNNLS

-410 RLKVALLTKNL
+410 RLKIALLTKNL
-421 EEIISCL
+421 DEIVRCL
-428 ENLVLNA
+428 ENLVVNA
-435 MSTYDIRNKEAQNS
+435 MSTYDT
-449 DKNLRLCL
+449 DKRY
-457 NNHSRSEELLDY
+457 E
-469 WKNPYQTLLEGFL
+469 NPYQTLLAGFL
-482 YGLEGTY
+482 HGLEGTY

-503 IILKPILK
+503 IILKPIAK

-517 LELKRLKDRT
+517 LELKRLKDRP

-537 QIKTNRYDTLLKREG
+537 QIKINRYDTLLKREG
-552 INDITNIALVFDG
+552 ISDITNIALVFDR